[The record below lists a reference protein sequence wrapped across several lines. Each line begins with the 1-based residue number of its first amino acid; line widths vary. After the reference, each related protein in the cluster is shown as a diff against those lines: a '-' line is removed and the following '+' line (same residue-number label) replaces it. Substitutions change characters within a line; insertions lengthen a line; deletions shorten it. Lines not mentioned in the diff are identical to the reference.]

1 MSALLPCPFCG
12 GKAALFRGDR
22 GTHTY
27 AGCTH
32 LDCHVEGSEWPTSA
46 EAAAAWNT
54 RTAATPSAPPLGGR
68 TVTMEVTRTVRPPI
82 TLEDDEP
89 APPLGGEPPRECT
102 PGLDGTC
109 LGCGR
114 PHFSAVPVEFARR
127 VAEIHAAAAAPPRPV
142 QRVIDREGD
151 ICGNCGWS
159 RADHPGGK
167 VCPGG
172 GYEFELATPFNKA
185 LREAVA
191 RPALCG
197 AKNRAGKYCDE
208 PAGHTHIH
216 AYRLTSDPNPASAT
230 PEPPVGGGREP

>member
-1 MSALLPCPFCG
+1 
-12 GKAALFRGDR
+12 
-22 GTHTY
+22 
-27 AGCTH
+27 
-32 LDCHVEGSEWPTSA
+32 
-46 EAAAAWNT
+46 
-54 RTAATPSAPPLGGR
+54 
-68 TVTMEVTRTVRPPI
+68 
-82 TLEDDEP
+82 
-89 APPLGGEPPRECT
+89 
-102 PGLDGTC
+102 
-109 LGCGR
+109 
-114 PHFSAVPVEFARR
+114 